1 MTDEKFEQLLH
12 QALTPSVNDAD
23 ILVNPPDRRKKMKK
37 ITKIAVCAAACMAFV
52 VAAAKITQT
61 KDALTTIVYANENGD
76 NIPLEEGKAVVVN
89 SESEGH
95 TMGGQ
100 ENGLY
105 YYNFDLPLVC
115 EGENIKSI
123 TYSVNDGCFQVI
135 EQSGKHVVEGTK
147 CQSIDPGLS
156 VPADWSDYSISYYT
170 ELTVSDEA
178 QKSGEYVMHLVKDD
192 YAMPDPDL
200 VWGENA
206 TTASTAQVIQ
216 EMLKDTVI
224 TCTIQFEDGN
234 SETVTLKA
242 SAQAPQEG
250 QPDVVQLLFTM
261 Q

>member
-37 ITKIAVCAAACMAFV
+37 IAKIAACVAACMAFV
-52 VAAAKITQT
+52 VAAAKITQP

-76 NIPLEEGKAVVVN
+76 NVPLEQGKAVVVN
-89 SESEGH
+89 AESEGH
-95 TMGGQ
+95 VMGSR

-105 YYNFDLPLVC
+105 YYNFSLPLVC

-135 EQSGKHVVEGTK
+135 EPSGKHVVEGTE
-147 CQSIDPGLS
+147 CPSIDPGLS
-156 VPADWSDYSISYYT
+156 VPADWNDYSVSYYT
-170 ELTVSDEA
+170 EFTVSDEA
-178 QKSGEYVMHLVKDD
+178 QKSQEYVMNLTKDD

-200 VWGENA
+200 IWGENA
-206 TTASTAQVIQ
+206 TTASMAEAIQ

-234 SETVTLKA
+234 SQTVTLKA

-250 QPDVVQLLFTM
+250 QPDVVQLLFTR

>member
-37 ITKIAVCAAACMAFV
+37 ITKIAACIAACMAFV
-52 VAAAKITQT
+52 VAAAKITQP

-76 NIPLEEGKAVVVN
+76 NVPLEQGKAVVVN
-89 SESEGH
+89 AESEGH
-95 TMGGQ
+95 VMGSR

-105 YYNFDLPLVC
+105 YYNFSLPLVC

-123 TYSVNDGCFQVI
+123 TYSVNDGYFQVI
-135 EQSGKHVVEGTK
+135 EPSGKHVVEGTE
-147 CQSIDPGLS
+147 CPSIDPGLS
-156 VPADWSDYSISYYT
+156 VPADWNDYSVSYYT
-170 ELTVSDEA
+170 EFTVSDEA
-178 QKSGEYVMHLVKDD
+178 QKNQEYVMNLTKDD

-200 VWGENA
+200 IWGENA
-206 TTASTAQVIQ
+206 TTASMAEAIQ

-234 SETVTLKA
+234 SQTVTLKA